1 MEGRMRFGRRLKA
14 VVFLL
19 AAATA
24 LAACGGSGKGGSGGG
39 SGGGVASG
47 YGTLPAQNNNSTQG
61 GTISFAE
68 PPGAGPNYIFPIV
81 PSANSSVYVIDDFQ
95 YAMWRP
101 LWWGDV
107 GYTPTINY
115 GLSLAPKPT
124 FSNNDQTVTINLKR
138 SYKWSDGQPVTANDV
153 IFYIDLLKAAVKENP
168 SNSGNYSPGYFPD
181 NVKSATATSQY
192 TVTLTL
198 DKTYN
203 PTWFFIDQLGLI
215 VPLPSHA
222 WAKASASG
230 PMLDY
235 TVPANAKKIYD
246 FLNGASQKPATFASN
261 PLWQVVDGPYHLTAF
276 NAATDANTLTAN
288 QNYTGPQKP
297 HITTINELAFTST
310 AAEFDQ
316 LRSGTLTMGG
326 VDFSDLPQVP
336 ALKRTG
342 YNVWGYP
349 DFGFYYMTFNFAD
362 KTGHFDKIIG
372 QLYIRQALAHLV
384 DQQGYIRG
392 FLHGAGAPDY
402 GPIPA
407 VPVSPYAP
415 ANALANPYPYS
426 IAAAKQLLTSHGWSV
441 VPNGTTTCTKPGSG
455 ANQCGAGIPAGT
467 PITFNLISTNSPPVN
482 EEESVA
488 FASAAKQVG
497 ITIQTS
503 EKTFNYILQNYNNP
517 SAPANESKWA
527 MLNFGGF
534 TDSLYPTTNT
544 VFNTGGTYNLGSY
557 SNPTADQL
565 IHNSVYGGD
574 PSAVKKEASFLTANL
589 PGLFLPNADLITA
602 WKTNLSGP
610 QDSFTT
616 LSQYGFT
623 PEYWY
628 LVKG

>member
-1 MEGRMRFGRRLKA
+1 MRFGRRLKA

-24 LAACGGSGKGGSGGG
+24 LAACGGSSGGKGGGTGGNNG
-39 SGGGVASG
+39 LAQG
-47 YGTLPAQNNNSTQG
+47 YGTMPPVNTNATQG
-61 GTISFAE
+61 GTISVAE
-68 PPGAGPNYIFPIV
+68 PPGAGPNYIFPIT
-81 PSANSSVYVIDDFQ
+81 PAANSSVYVIYDFQ

-101 LWWGDV
+101 LWEGPV
-107 GYTPTINY
+107 GYTPTIDY
-115 GLSLAPKPT
+115 TDSLAPHPT
-124 FSNNDQTVTINLKR
+124 FSNNDQTITINLKQN
-138 SYKWSDGQPVTANDV
+138 YKWSDGQPVTANDV

-181 NVKSATATSQY
+181 NVKTATATSQY

-198 DKTYN
+198 DKSYN
-203 PTWFFIDQLGLI
+203 PTWFFLDQLGLI

-230 PMLDY
+230 PTLDY
-235 TVPANAKKIYD
+235 TNPANAKKIYD
-246 FLNGASQKPATFASN
+246 FLNAQSQKPATFATN

-276 NAATDANTLTAN
+276 NSATDANTLTAN
-288 QNYTGPQKP
+288 QSYTGPQKP
-297 HITTINELAFTST
+297 RITTVNEVAFTST
-310 AAEFDQ
+310 AAEFNQ

-336 ALKRTG
+336 ALKRSG

-349 DFGFYYMTFNFAD
+349 DFGFYYMDFNFAD
-362 KTGHFDKIIG
+362 KTGDFDKIIG

-384 DQQGYIRG
+384 DQEGYIRG

-426 IAAAKQLLTSHGWSV
+426 IAAAKQLLTSHGWNV
-441 VPNGTTTCTKPGSG
+441 VPNGQTTCAKPGTGSG
-455 ANQCGAGIPAGT
+455 ECGAGIPSGT
-467 PITFNLISTNSPPVN
+467 PISFNLIYTNSPPVN
-482 EEESVA
+482 QEESVA

-497 ITIQTS
+497 INIQTVS
-503 EKTFNYILQNYNNP
+503 KTFNYILQNYNNP

-527 MLNFGGF
+527 MTNFGGF
-534 TDSLYPTTNT
+534 TNSYYPTTNT
-544 VFNTGGTYNLGSY
+544 VFNTGGSYNLGSY

-602 WKTNLSGP
+602 WQNKVSGSTN
-610 QDSFTT
+610 SFAA
-616 LSQYGFT
+616 LSQYGFF